1 MGTVFVAQE
10 SILILTFKNNDLA
23 GSKESSLAP
32 RDGFEPPAKRLTAAC
47 STAELPGTTSDV
59 SSRYIAMQLLR
70 HKPFLKIN
78 YFVWRPGP
86 ESNRRKR
93 ICSPLHNHSATGPY
107 SKKLLNLHVIPI

>member
-1 MGTVFVAQE
+1 M
-10 SILILTFKNNDLA
+10 KNNC
-23 GSKESSLAP
+23 LAP

-47 STAELPGTTSDV
+47 STAELPGTTADLAP
-59 SSRYIAMQLLR
+59 RYIAMQLLR
-70 HKPFLKIN
+70 HKSFLKIN

-107 SKKLLNLHVIPI
+107 SKQIANLHVIPI